1 MSLTTDIIAYWDLR
15 PSHYSAGVVTDLS
28 GNGHN
33 LTLTGSS
40 ITTNSSAYG
49 PISTIVPY
57 DSLTSFL
64 GKNNISVYQGG
75 TDLGARINISSGG
88 SITIV
93 DGGNRYQTG
102 TATIGNNTRI
112 SITHNPNFF
121 DCVALAANS
130 YFTVNP
136 SILPQLSGKSE
147 FSMGGWTAVY
157 TIGDA
162 AARSNTIFGGGN
174 SSIYGFSLSNIYGLI
189 TLDYVIS
196 GAATISD
203 GSVARY
209 PNSFGGTQRFNL
221 PITNSLTG
229 QNALWQ
235 HIFMTY
241 KKGTNGRGTIS
252 IYLNGVPIGRNPAVL
267 ATGSNGGKV
276 PTLTQPILIN
286 ATRNTSGTVVPAST
300 SAQQFL
306 DLGIWGRQL
315 SDDEVFNLYYRN
327 NWNSYPFT
335 KKTITP
341 ALTDNLEA
349 RWPLNQPDYE
359 DANASEAYNVIH
371 NSYTST
377 VNGHVLS
384 GAHANYNS
392 TGAVNIP
399 GPLGGGIS
407 FVDELVNNSNVVGK
421 LDCIMAGNFPT
432 ASFSIN
438 TWVRATSYTGNI
450 LKVMDPYIWNKN
462 SISITKYGGNTYLVM
477 KNYLDNGDVVS
488 IFEGSLGGLELGGTW
503 VNIAITFDGAFI
515 CYYQNGA
522 FVSKTQVNLN
532 TDSFGIIP
540 ATAASLAIPYKYSEI
555 QIGNSAI
562 KYSDLQIWSRPLSQQ
577 EVTSIYNK
585 INSSV
590 NLYVAPNGKTYN
602 PATQQKPLSSAQRA
616 WSIANSLLNWNTP
629 PVIHVSGAIT
639 GANGDYLPNGPG
651 ISDGVTTTYKW
662 YPNGDHTSQYVL
674 SCTKLTNSP
683 ASYAWQIINN
693 YDSSVVAS
701 TVPTVGSISS
711 PDPWVRDWQ
720 NINVTYIKGNTGTSK
735 NIHFAAGTY
744 SGINTYGE
752 NWGSD
757 ISISGDGKTTTILGG
772 ISASRGNNY
781 SVSVINGLSGGLIVR
796 AQGSGGY
803 IHIISDNTIDLS
815 FVDSIGGIPVGN
827 GGNISLIGCYVSYG
841 VNTSAQPASLYV
853 DGNGDPIVDP
863 VAIKYNP
870 ADDDQNG
877 NHNILDII
885 YPPTNPLSS
894 AANIGQA
901 GSIYLKNSTVNGN
914 IYANSYGFNWKNVT
928 GGSIEFVDSNRLNG
942 EIENKGNNGG
952 GRGSL
957 KITTTNTGNNSNNSN
972 GTLLSQI
979 LNLPFSL

>member
-1 MSLTTDIIAYWDLR
+1 MSLATDIIAYWDLR

-157 TIGDA
+157 TTGDA
-162 AARSNTIFGGGN
+162 TTRSNTIFGGGN
-174 SSIYGFSLSNIYGLI
+174 SSIYGFSLSNIYGL
-189 TLDYVIS
+189 TPLDYVIS

-209 PNSFGGTQRFNL
+209 PNSFGGAQRFNL
-221 PITNSLTG
+221 PIINSLTV
-229 QNALWQ
+229 QNAGWQ

-349 RWPLNQPDYE
+349 RWPLNQSDYE
-359 DANASEAYNVIH
+359 EPNASEAYNVVH

-384 GAHANYNS
+384 GAHAKYIN
-392 TGAVNIP
+392 TGAINIP
-399 GPLGGGIS
+399 GPFGGGIS
-407 FVDELVNNSNVVGK
+407 FVDELADTRYSVGK

-438 TWVRATSYTGNI
+438 TWVRVTGYTRNI
-450 LKVMDPYIWNKN
+450 LKVVNPYVWNKD
-462 SISITKYGGNTYLVM
+462 SISIFSAGSSIYVVM

-488 IFEGSLGGLELGGTW
+488 IFNSYLGGITVEGSW

-555 QIGNSAI
+555 QIGRSPI
-562 KYSDLQIWSRPLSQQ
+562 KYSDLQIWSRPLSQE

-590 NLYVAPNGKTYN
+590 NLYVAPNGKPHN
-602 PATQQKPLSSAQRA
+602 PATQQKPLSSAQQA
-616 WSIANSLLNWNTP
+616 WGIANSLLNWNTP
-629 PVIHVSGAIT
+629 PVVRVSGGT
-639 GANGDYLPNGPG
+639 TEANGDYLPNGVG
-651 ISDGVTTTYKW
+651 ISDGSTTTYKW
-662 YPNGDHTSQYVL
+662 YLNGDHTSQYVL
-674 SCTKLTNSP
+674 SCTKLTSSP
-683 ASYAWQIINN
+683 ARYAWQLINN

-701 TVPTVGSISS
+701 SVPMVGSISS
-711 PDPWVRDWQ
+711 PGPWGPNWQ

-752 NWGSD
+752 NWSRD
-757 ISISGDGKTTTILGG
+757 ISISGDGKNTTILGG
-772 ISASRGNNY
+772 ISASKGNNY
-781 SVSVINGLSGGLIVR
+781 SVRGIDGLSGGLIVS
-796 AQGSGGY
+796 AEESGGD
-803 IHIISDNTIDLS
+803 IDIISDNTIDLS

-827 GGNISLIGCYVSYG
+827 GGNISLTGCYVSYG

-863 VAIKYNP
+863 VAIIYDP
-870 ADDDQNG
+870 AEDDEHG
-877 NHNILDII
+877 NHNILDTI
-885 YPPTNPLSS
+885 YPPTNPLSG
-894 AANIGQA
+894 AGNIGEA
-901 GSIYLKNSTVNGN
+901 GDIYLKNSTVNGS

-928 GGSIEFVDSNRLNG
+928 GGSIEFVDSSNLNG
-942 EIENKGNNGG
+942 VIENSGNNGG
-952 GRGSL
+952 GVGSF

-972 GTLLSQI
+972 GALLSQI